1 VRRSILILAVLG
13 STSAA
18 LAQGTEIGRIP
29 VTAPAPIVVASAAA
43 PVAPTAPAAAPAA
56 APPAGTVQVQVA
68 TASNDPY
75 DFGLIVETLQG
86 SVRPLSQ
93 ELDRSFA
100 TFTSRIEQAIAL
112 MDEGRTEAAVELS
125 VQAINDVLETRKQV
139 ISPMWEAQTYLAA
152 RIGEVRGRLAT
163 AVESSKPGGAEQDKS
178 AEILLDG
185 IAKRIATTA
194 DPIRKQRLVAHY
206 RTVRDLAAL
215 KRQARRLSPDERS
228 LWSGVLKVLEEASL
242 AHQRVL
248 MGSEVLFAQLESAGG
263 RMGEYLELIRT
274 VQGVNDLIAGVS
286 GLQDGIGGM
295 EGFVEAMR
303 GLSTQLAGFDEA
315 ITVALEG
322 TMGDL
327 ESRIDSIAPPEGDEA
342 AGIAGVQIDD
352 ELASRIQRVTPN

>member
-1 VRRSILILAVLG
+1 MLMVAILGTTSIAG
-13 STSAA
+13 
-18 LAQGTEIGRIP
+18 AQGTEIGRIA
-29 VTAPAPIVVASAAA
+29 VTTPAPTPVV
-43 PVAPTAPAAAPAA
+43 AAAPAV
-56 APPAGTVQVQVA
+56 PPAVEGTAAVAVQVA
-68 TASNDPY
+68 PASNDPY

-100 TFTSRIEQAIAL
+100 TFTSRIEQAVAL

-125 VQAINDVLETRKQV
+125 VQAIQEVLQTRQQV
-139 ISPMWEAQTYLAA
+139 IAPMWEAQTYLAA
-152 RIGEVRGRLAT
+152 RVGEVRGRLAT

-178 AEILLDG
+178 AELLLDG
-185 IAKRIATTA
+185 IAKRIATAT

-206 RTVRDLAAL
+206 RTIRDLAAV

-327 ESRIDSIAPPEGDEA
+327 ESRIDSIAPPEGDA
-342 AGIAGVQIDD
+342 SAGIAGVQIDD
-352 ELASRIQRVTPN
+352 ELAGRIQRVGGN